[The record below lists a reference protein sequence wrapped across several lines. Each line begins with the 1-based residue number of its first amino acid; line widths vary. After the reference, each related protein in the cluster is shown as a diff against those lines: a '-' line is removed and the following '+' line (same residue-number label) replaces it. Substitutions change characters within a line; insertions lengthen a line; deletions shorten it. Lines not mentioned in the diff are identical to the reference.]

1 MTESSEEV
9 FHWDDSNIGMLAN
22 YGNIAYITCVMPVC
36 WFMDVKGSV
45 LVCYDIRFTP
55 RLVLRRKMRGGSRN
69 CKLS

>member
-45 LVCYDIRFTP
+45 LVCYNIRFTP
-55 RLVLRRKMRGGSRN
+55 RLV
-69 CKLS
+69 